1 MYRVIIHPLKSWIC
15 PEEIF
20 RGLKTGRGEYP
31 KRRQDFQ
38 RHELVEEE
46 VRKTTL
52 FRSGREFRIRI
63 FSIIRQT
70 FLDKQKDLS

>member
-1 MYRVIIHPLKSWIC
+1 MYWVIIHPLKSWIC

-31 KRRQDFQ
+31 KLRQDFQ
-38 RHELVEEE
+38 RRELVEE

-52 FRSGREFRIRI
+52 SRSGREFRIRT
-63 FSIIRQT
+63 FSI
-70 FLDKQKDLS
+70 